1 MADPGYVIAF
11 PGHAGRLWP
20 LAPLARLLRNPT
32 PARSG
37 RPPVHFPI
45 RAASASLSGSLAAQ
59 IGPRLTLL
67 PSWQPRRAQGGCET
81 ASSRNVHR
89 TSSRARHPG
98 RRSRRRHL
106 LEHVATRPARRTAR
120 ADPSW
125 CRAGCRMAANP
136 RAEDRRGG
144 ARRRTRS
151 TGVTPFGAVP
161 MGHPTSARG
170 SARADSPA
178 AQSTGD
184 SRRRRRSSSA
194 RSP

>member
-1 MADPGYVIAF
+1 MADPGYVHCV
-11 PGHAGRLWP
+11 PRPRRP
-20 LAPLARLLRNPT
+20 LVAARSARSLAWKPD

-37 RPPVHFPI
+37 RPPGHFPI
-45 RAASASLSGSLAAQ
+45 RAASASLSRSLAAQ

-184 SRRRRRSSSA
+184 SRRRRRPSSA